1 MAPRYLRLAVAL
13 LAAPALA
20 LRTVKWSVQSTKSVA
35 ASPTFAAWFEGGS
48 AAVNE
53 AIVAANDAIS
63 GTKDLGGGRFEAR
76 VKSASFPLV
85 QLEPVMTFTCAR
97 DGADAVSVVLDEQ
110 KMEATGPGWATRII
124 LAVANIM
131 DTTSTSTFRVEDNKL
146 TCEANVEASFDVPR
160 WVPIPLKNIQE
171 GGLAAV
177 TKQVEGDVEKMVVN
191 LLKNDPKEEYEVGGG
206 I

>member
-1 MAPRYLRLAVAL
+1 MALRRVAL
-13 LAAPALA
+13 LAVVSSTCA
-20 LRTVKWSVQSTKSVA
+20 LRQVRWNVQSSKTVDA
-35 ASPTFAAWFEGGS
+35 TPTFAAWFRDGEAG
-48 AAVNE
+48 VNE
-53 AIVAANDAIS
+53 AIAAANDAIS
-63 GTKDLGGGRFEAR
+63 ETKDIGGGRFEAR
-76 VKSASFPLV
+76 VKSAKFPLV

-97 DGADAVSVVLDEQ
+97 DGADAVSVILDEQ

-124 LAVANIM
+124 LAVADIM

>member
-1 MAPRYLRLAVAL
+1 MAVRYLRLAVAL

-20 LRTVKWSVQSTKSVA
+20 LRTVRWSVQSTKSVA

-85 QLEPVMTFTCAR
+85 QLEPVMTFTCER
-97 DGADAVSVVLDEQ
+97 DGGAVTVRLDDQ
-110 KMEATGPGWATRII
+110 RMEATGPSWATRIVV
-124 LAVANIM
+124 AVAEIM
-131 DTTSTSTFRVEDNKL
+131 DTTSSSRFSVADGEL
-146 TCEANVEASFDVPR
+146 TCDATVEASFNVPR
-160 WVPIPLKNIQE
+160 WVPIPLKSIQE
-171 GGLAAV
+171 GGLKAV
-177 TKQVEGDVEKMVVN
+177 TKQVEGDVATMVVN
-191 LLKNDPKEEYEVGGG
+191 LLKNDPKDEFEVGSG